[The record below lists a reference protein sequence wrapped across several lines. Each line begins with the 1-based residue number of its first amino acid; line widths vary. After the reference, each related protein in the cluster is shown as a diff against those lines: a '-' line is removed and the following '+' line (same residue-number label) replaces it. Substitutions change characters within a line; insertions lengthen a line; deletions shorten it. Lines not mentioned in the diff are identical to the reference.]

1 MKVIFS
7 TIILM
12 CICGFS
18 FGQMIKDPTHWTYE
32 VKKLGN
38 DQYQLIYH
46 LEIEAPW
53 HIWSLTMGAN
63 EMTIMPDFK
72 YVANKNMKII
82 GAVKEVGAVHSMTME
97 GINMPLKYL
106 SGNIEYIQKV
116 TFKGKGTIKGTH
128 GYQVCDDSKCLPP
141 SNKEFVFVIK

>member
-1 MKVIFS
+1 
-7 TIILM
+7 M

-63 EMTIMPDFK
+63 DMCILPDFK
-72 YVANKNMKII
+72 YIASKNMKML
-82 GAVKEVGAVHSMTME
+82 GAVKEVGEVQTMTME
-97 GINMPLKYL
+97 GFDKPLKDL
-106 SGNIEYIQKV
+106 SGKIDYIQKV
-116 TFKGKGTIKGTH
+116 SFKGKGTIKGKH

-141 SNKEFVFVIK
+141 MDKEFVFVIK